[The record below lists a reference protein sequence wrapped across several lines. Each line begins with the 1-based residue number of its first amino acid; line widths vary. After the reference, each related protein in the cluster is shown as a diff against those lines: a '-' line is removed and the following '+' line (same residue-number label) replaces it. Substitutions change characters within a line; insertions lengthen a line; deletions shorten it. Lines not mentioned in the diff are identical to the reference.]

1 MDKHY
6 SGHEFCR
13 VLLAQVMADVR
24 KKYTAEEIRAAWT
37 WDDAG
42 GRKHF
47 VFHGPHGEYL
57 YNLKGADCHW
67 SAKAEGWSQIIY
79 AGQTFVEE

>member
-1 MDKHY
+1 VT
-6 SGHEFCR
+6 GHEFCR
-13 VLLAQVMADVR
+13 TLLVDVMKDVR
-24 KKYTAEEIRAAWT
+24 ERWTSEEIKAVWT

-57 YNLKGADCHW
+57 YNLKLADCHW
-67 SAKAEGWSQIIY
+67 SAKAEGWQQLLKP
-79 AGQTFVEE
+79 QTRR